1 MQNVY
6 VRLILY
12 VLSLLFGS
20 LPAWAAG
27 WIAYDAETAVLTVQ
41 VEALLVAAFAGSGM
55 AAGIFRRWGVR

>member
-12 VLSLLFGS
+12 VLSLLVGM

-27 WIAYDAETAVLTVQ
+27 FVSYDAEAAVLTVQ
-41 VEALLVAAFAGSGM
+41 VEALLVAIFSGS
-55 AAGIFRRWGVR
+55 AISAGIFRRWGVK